1 MSALNFFLIFLNT
14 KMFYSLEP
22 ILTMPGE
29 ALFSS
34 TVILFGLILMYNI
47 LPETENRTLE
57 EIEIHF
63 ADDSKT
69 LTDRKVAKLLPKV
82 DLANVSVY

>member
-1 MSALNFFLIFLNT
+1 
-14 KMFYSLEP
+14 MFYSLEP